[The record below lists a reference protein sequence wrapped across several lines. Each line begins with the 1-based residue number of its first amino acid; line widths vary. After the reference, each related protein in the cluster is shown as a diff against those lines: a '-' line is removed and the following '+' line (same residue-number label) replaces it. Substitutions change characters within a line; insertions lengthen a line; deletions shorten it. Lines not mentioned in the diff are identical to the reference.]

1 MFATGGMEIPDD
13 YVLTSAD
20 GYIKALTKLLD
31 RTPSR
36 IIVNYI
42 HWNFLSKVIHA
53 TTKKMR
59 ELYYKLGW

>member
-20 GYIKALTKLLD
+20 DYIKALTKLLD

-36 IIVNYI
+36 IIGMPEFI
-42 HWNFLSKVIHA
+42 LFIIQLILLQ
-53 TTKKMR
+53 R
-59 ELYYKLGW
+59 

>member
-1 MFATGGMEIPDD
+1 MFAIGGMEIPDD

-36 IIVNYI
+36 IIGMPKFILLIIQPILLQRRSN
-42 HWNFLSKVIHA
+42 K
-53 TTKKMR
+53 
-59 ELYYKLGW
+59 

>member
-1 MFATGGMEIPDD
+1 MEIPDD

-36 IIVNYI
+36 IIGMNEYI
-42 HWNFLSKVIHA
+42 LFIIQLILLQ
-53 TTKKMR
+53 R
-59 ELYYKLGW
+59 